1 MAKSTDS
8 KDQSKELRRPGDSTR
23 EREIRETVER
33 MISQGRTVGVRTQ
46 RGPQRKTL
54 LLLLGGIG
62 LLLAVAIGL
71 LIGIAV
77 SDDKSAV
84 TASAATADPRATAP
98 APTIEQAKG
107 IKFEKYQW
115 PDPALPKIPAGP
127 VKKFRID
134 VFEHVTQVHADLAP
148 TRVWSYGINGE
159 FLRGTGGSPPMVVT
173 QGDKVQIDLVNGGSM
188 KMDVVMPHSIDF
200 HSAEVAPNKAYATI
214 LPGKTKRI
222 SFIAKHPGAFMY
234 HCATQPVL
242 MHTGAGMVG
251 MMIVKPKNLAPVDR
265 EMWFTQQ
272 EFYIGQP
279 GEDANFQ
286 KMQAKNPDVIAFNGF
301 GDQYAT
307 KPITVERGEKIRMWL
322 LNAGPSI
329 WSAFHVIG
337 TVFDRTVIEGTTG
350 RSVQTVNL
358 APSQGGWV
366 EFTLDEEGKYPFV
379 THAFGD
385 MTKGALGVLAT
396 KGAPKSGGGGH

>member
-1 MAKSTDS
+1 MAKSTDNDNAPAPES
-8 KDQSKELRRPGDSTR
+8 AGTTTQ
-23 EREIRETVER
+23 EREVREIVER
-33 MISQGRTVGVRTQ
+33 MITQGRPVAVRTQ
-46 RGPQRKTL
+46 RDVNRKTL
-54 LLLLGGIG
+54 IWILSGVTLLFTITL
-62 LLLAVAIGL
+62 GL
-71 LIGIAV
+71 LIGITVFKDEAPKAQV
-77 SDDKSAV
+77 AGP
-84 TASAATADPRATAP
+84 DPRAYAP
-98 APTIEQAKG
+98 APTLEQAKG

-115 PDPALPKIPAGP
+115 PDPALPATPAGP

-134 VFEHVTQVHADLAP
+134 VFEHVTQVRADLAP

-159 FLRGTGGSPPMVVT
+159 LLRGTGGSPPMVVT
-173 QGDKVQIDLVNGGSM
+173 EGDKVQMDLVNGGSM

-200 HSAEVAPNKAYATI
+200 HSAEVAPNKDYVTI

-222 SFIAKHPGAFMY
+222 TFLAEHPGAFMY
-234 HCATQPVL
+234 HCATKPVL

-265 EMWFTQQ
+265 ELWMTQQ
-272 EFYIGQP
+272 EFYIGEA
-279 GEDANFQ
+279 GGNANYQ

-307 KPITVERGEKIRMWL
+307 KPITVAKGERVRMWL

-337 TVFDRTVIEGTTG
+337 TVFDKTVIEGTVG
-350 RSVQTVNL
+350 RDVQTVNL

-385 MTKGALGVLAT
+385 MERGALGILAT
-396 KGAPKSGGGGH
+396 KGAPKTGGGH